1 MFHLGAVGRD
11 GTKVIHTSLLPSDCC
26 ARYEVYSFLCLFVV
40 FLLFTGVRKRFRKNW
55 RAAGD
60 RAVAGTTV
68 PGSCRGD
75 SSGKDFPHSRKV
87 RIAKLPQGI
96 YMCFYRKHEDFMMV
110 LIYKIA

>member
-1 MFHLGAVGRD
+1 MRQF
-11 GTKVIHTSLLPSDCC
+11 LLLSAFSSC

-96 YMCFYRKHEDFMMV
+96 YMCFYRKHEVFMMV